1 MRKADHPIL
10 EYLTFRLDRLSELTK
25 EAGTQVYESE
35 FGISIRDLRIVRL
48 VALEPGLTLTRLIEL
63 TMLEKTHASKL
74 VSAMVKRGFVRRE
87 VGRADAR
94 QINLFL
100 TADGEDL
107 VKRTYERGNMLE
119 QMMLSALPAD
129 ELRIFNSVVDKLT
142 AGLIEHLAARR
153 QRPIRRSA
161 SPERCT
167 RCRRTQ
173 LTSEGTVTDARRRL
187 RRAPRAHHAAPA
199 ASSRTR

>member
-48 VALEPGLTLTRLIEL
+48 VALETGLTLTRLIEL

-142 AGLIEHLAARR
+142 AGLIEHLAARK
-153 QRPIRRSA
+153 
-161 SPERCT
+161 
-167 RCRRTQ
+167 
-173 LTSEGTVTDARRRL
+173 
-187 RRAPRAHHAAPA
+187 AAANPPKRVA
-199 ASSRTR
+199 

>member
-1 MRKADHPIL
+1 MPKADHPIL

-25 EAGTQVYESE
+25 EAGTHVYESE

-74 VSAMVKRGFVRRE
+74 VSAVVKRGFVRRE

-100 TADGEDL
+100 TAEGEDL
-107 VKRTYERGNMLE
+107 VKRTYQRGNMLE

-142 AGLIEHLAARR
+142 AGLIEHLAA
-153 QRPIRRSA
+153 QK
-161 SPERCT
+161 E
-167 RCRRTQ
+167 
-173 LTSEGTVTDARRRL
+173 
-187 RRAPRAHHAAPA
+187 AANPPKRVA
-199 ASSRTR
+199 

>member
-1 MRKADHPIL
+1 MPKADHPIL

-35 FGISIRDLRIVRL
+35 FCISIRDLRIVRL

-74 VSAMVKRGFVRRE
+74 VSAVVKRGFARRE

-100 TADGEDL
+100 TAEGEDL

-142 AGLIEHLAARR
+142 AGLIEHLAA
-153 QRPIRRSA
+153 QKEA
-161 SPERCT
+161 
-167 RCRRTQ
+167 
-173 LTSEGTVTDARRRL
+173 AN
-187 RRAPRAHHAAPA
+187 PRKRVA
-199 ASSRTR
+199 